1 MELKVGMHCESRF
14 WCPLAQ
20 PVVGDE
26 LLVRVDELLVLSGSY
41 ESDGRVSDGSRRVG
55 RLCGGGCYKLTCRDL
70 CGGAL

>member
-1 MELKVGMHCESRF
+1 
-14 WCPLAQ
+14 
-20 PVVGDE
+20 VGDE

-55 RLCGGGCYKLTCRDL
+55 RLCGGGCYKLICRDL